1 MLFLS
6 IFITLCV
13 LFKKYLDTIQKMT
26 EIKLFSRNRTWFEK
40 LPSIQIGVKS
50 DNTEGSMRSNWR
62 VI

>member
-26 EIKLFSRNRTWFEK
+26 EIKLFSRNRMWLEK
-40 LPSIQIGVKS
+40 VPSIQIGVKS
-50 DNTEGSMRSNWR
+50 DNTEGSMRCNWR